1 MLCVPGVLLF
11 DNISFTVERF
21 EHLMIAGPSG
31 MGVTSTLVVL
41 TSITINGG
49 GCRWWLVIARLWEE
63 LPAAHASGPVACD

>member
-1 MLCVPGVLLF
+1 VLCVPGVLLF

-31 MGVTSTLVVL
+31 MGVASTPVVL
-41 TSITINGG
+41 TINGG
-49 GCRWWLVIARLWEE
+49 GCRWWLVIARLWEK